1 MKAVVAFLLGAA
13 SAKSTWRDTVK
24 DWVSVDHAGAF
35 KEWRAEFN
43 KEYETME
50 EESYRFL
57 QFLSNWEKIN
67 QHNQGNYTWTLALN
81 QFGDLSED
89 EFRYQVH
96 GHSDSCLTA
105 KEPSP
110 TFKWDGSLK
119 MDAIILPGK
128 LNANP
133 TEIDWTN
140 KDGKS
145 YVTAVKNQGSCGSC
159 WAFSTTGSLESRYAI
174 AHDVTGKEIPTLSE
188 QELVDCSSAEGNQ
201 GCNGGLMDDAF
212 KYVEKEKGLCSEEEY
227 PYTGKTGRVC
237 ESRKCSKRYVPIS
250 TYTDVKEDNE
260 EDMETAVAAGP
271 VSIAVDAAGL
281 TWQFYNDGVVTKTC
295 GTRLDHGVLAVGYGE
310 EKGTKFWKV
319 KNSWGA
325 SWGEDGYIRLCKE
338 CEANGRKGQCG
349 ILEQPSFPVV
359 E

>member
-13 SAKSTWRDTVK
+13 SANPLAWK
-24 DWVSVDHAGAF
+24 DAVTKNWISADHAGAF
-35 KEWRAEFN
+35 KNWQAEFG
-43 KEYETME
+43 KVYADVE

-67 QHNQGNYTWTLALN
+67 QHNQGNSSWTLGMN

-89 EFRYQVH
+89 EFRYEVH
-96 GHSDSCLTA
+96 GHSDSCLTM
-105 KEPSP
+105 KEPAP
-110 TFKWDGSLK
+110 TFKWDGSA
-119 MDAIILPGK
+119 DAIILPAK

-133 TEIDWTN
+133 TSIDWTD

-174 AHDVTGKEIPTLSE
+174 KHDVTGNDIPTLSE
-188 QELVDCSSAEGNQ
+188 QELIDCSKAEGNE
-201 GCNGGLMDDAF
+201 GCDGGLMDDAF
-212 KYVEKEKGLCSEEEY
+212 KYVEKAKGLCSETEY

-237 ESRKCSKRYVPIS
+237 EAKKCSKHYVPIS
-250 TYTDVKEDNE
+250 EYTDVKENNAA
-260 EDMETAVAAGP
+260 DMETAVAAGP

-281 TWQFYNDGVVTKTC
+281 TWQFYHDGIVTRTC
-295 GTRLDHGVLAVGYGE
+295 GTKLDHGVLAVGYGVD
-310 EKGTKFWKV
+310 GSDKFWKV

-325 SWGEDGYIRLCKE
+325 SWGEEGYIRLCKD
-338 CEANGRKGQCG
+338 CGANGSKGQCG
-349 ILEQPSFPVV
+349 LLEQPSYPVV